1 MCAYKKL
8 LLTALS
14 LFACSN
20 TYAGGPLAVDG
31 NTPVHYSPATVTLNF
46 DIGMLGSRTNAQA
59 DSLVLQGLALW
70 NNVATSSIILT
81 QGNDLPVDVD
91 GSNYAT
97 YIPDKAQDNPAVNND
112 NLNPVVY
119 DSDGSIIDDLFGAGQ
134 SDYIAGLAA
143 SSYIPGTGLYK
154 EGFMVL
160 NGKMTLP
167 PISESDSDIVN
178 EVAHEMGH
186 FIGLDHSQLN
196 IDNTETYSGT
206 NPTACTTTTQ
216 DKYPLMYPILC
227 RLENT
232 LHVDDVAAVST
243 LYPSSDINSHF
254 GQINGIFVD
263 TSGQPILGANIW
275 VKNTLTG
282 DAYSVVSDYLL
293 QNTGYFSIYLPP
305 GDYTLHADA
314 INPIFYGASSVG
326 PYAYTQTDPSFTSP
340 NPITAVN
347 YEGSTPGATQT
358 ISITPNEAV
367 HVKFVVD
374 GSGATSPG
382 TIINSVA
389 TINSFAP
396 PSSWGSSGALSPEV
410 LLLLAAG
417 VFYLRREQA
426 QS

>member
-1 MCAYKKL
+1 
-8 LLTALS
+8 
-14 LFACSN
+14 
-20 TYAGGPLAVDG
+20 
-31 NTPVHYSPATVTLNF
+31 
-46 DIGMLGSRTNAQA
+46 
-59 DSLVLQGLALW
+59 
-70 NNVATSSIILT
+70 
-81 QGNDLPVDVD
+81 VDVD
-91 GSNYAT
+91 GTNYTT
-97 YIPDKAQDNPAVNND
+97 YIPGSPTSPANSD

-119 DSDGSIIDDLFGAGQ
+119 DSDGTIIDDLFGSGQ
-134 SDYIAGLAA
+134 SSSIAGFAA
-143 SSYIPGTGLYK
+143 SSYISGTGLYK
-154 EGFMVL
+154 EGFIVL
-160 NGKMTLP
+160 NGKMSL
-167 PISESDSDIVN
+167 SDSDVIN
-178 EVAHEMGH
+178 TIAHEMGH
-186 FIGLDHSQLN
+186 FIGLDHSQLD

-227 RLENT
+227 RLDNT
-232 LHVDDVAAVST
+232 LHVDDIAAISA

-275 VKNTLTG
+275 VQNTSTG

-326 PYAYTQTDPSFTSP
+326 PYSYTQTDPSFTSP

-382 TIINSVA
+382 TIINSST

-396 PSSWGSSGALSPEV
+396 PSWGSSGALSPEV

-417 VFYLRREQA
+417 VFYLRRKQT